1 MDINFTEQL
10 KNILE
15 LSRQEAVRHNNDIIN
30 PEHMFLA
37 ILGDTGSK
45 VFSLLEKISAP
56 PTARRLNLRHLVRPY
71 RWGCDRQRPLQQAYK
86 TVCA

>member
-15 LSRQEAVRHNNDIIN
+15 LSRQESVRHNNDIIN

-37 ILGDTGSK
+37 ILGDTGSQ
-45 VFSLLEKISAP
+45 VFSLLEKISRNVSVFQLRQQLDDSLFDASAGRIGGMSP
-56 PTARRLNLRHLVRPY
+56 PAT
-71 RWGCDRQRPLQQAYK
+71 
-86 TVCA
+86 